1 MIKKILSL
9 LLISTTLFVVGCTKK
24 EEKQTVN
31 KSNSNISSSSD
42 LSSNVI
48 SPFILTDST
57 SFRCPFV
64 FSNETLIF
72 PNPDEN
78 NRISMINAP
87 LPKDILK
94 SSDLNDLVDYY
105 TSDLAL
111 VNNTL
116 YFADG
121 SNSKGL
127 SSINISDKTYTS
139 LNKDSVYSLI
149 ASNDKLFY
157 INKNDNQK
165 LYSYDTNSNTSSALS
180 LDSVGSFIVN
190 GDFLIYQNLS
200 DNSKLYYVKNDGT
213 NRTKLTDHT
222 ANSFIP
228 FDGEILFFNTSD
240 NETLYSLNITTL
252 EAKRIST
259 IRGENLK
266 CINNQLFF
274 INNDD
279 SNYLYSLS
287 VDLPNSKV
295 DSKSY
300 ISESLNNYHL
310 TNAGIFYEKAININ
324 NIYYY
329 EFSTKN

>member
-9 LLISTTLFVVGCTKK
+9 LLLCSTLFIVGCTKQ
-24 EEKQTVN
+24 EEK
-31 KSNSNISSSSD
+31 KSVDKSTSTISSSSE
-42 LSSNVI
+42 LTSNSI

-64 FSNETLIF
+64 FNNDTLIF

-105 TSDLAL
+105 TGDLAL
-111 VNNTL
+111 VNSTL

-121 SNSKGL
+121 SNSNGL
-127 SSINISDKTYTS
+127 SSINVSDKTYTS

-149 ASNDKLFY
+149 SSNDKLFY

-165 LYSYDTNSNTSSALS
+165 LYSYDISKNTSSALS

-213 NRTKLTDHT
+213 NRTKLTDYT

-252 EAKRIST
+252 ESKRIST
-259 IRGENLK
+259 LRGGNLK
-266 CINNQLFF
+266 SINNQLFF

-295 DSKSY
+295 DSKPY
-300 ISESLNNYHL
+300 ISESLNNYYL
-310 TNAGIFYEKAININ
+310 TSSGIFYEKSININ

-329 EFSTKN
+329 QFSAKN